1 MTELEEKLTKENK
14 DLRRQLNKFYSI
26 HIEDM
31 GPYFGLSV
39 QYYKQL
45 LDNKFIV
52 HHILEQK
59 LEEMYAIR

>member
-1 MTELEEKLTKENK
+1 MTEVEKKLTEENK

-39 QYYKQL
+39 QYHKKL
-45 LDNKFIV
+45 LDKKFIV
-52 HHILEQK
+52 HHILQQIVEK
-59 LEEMYAIR
+59 MYAIR